1 MQLDADAVE
10 KLMINVD
17 DFNYALEHDVKPV
30 RYQPLSSSL
39 KVLRM
44 QFWS

>member
-17 DFNYALEHDVKPV
+17 DFNYALENDVKPV
-30 RYQPLSSSL
+30 CYQSLISQSCKAFDLS
-39 KVLRM
+39 
-44 QFWS
+44 